1 MKAINNCTVITDKN
15 QKELYSHVEPLFPCT
30 VYTTNFASRVSSEI
44 PWHWHQDLE
53 LILVTE
59 GKLLIDL
66 GKTSFIVSFIFLKFP
81 KSPKYSILYL
91 VKRLPNSASDTFIVL
106 AILLTISIY

>member
-44 PWHWHQDLE
+44 PWHWHQDL
-53 LILVTE
+53 
-59 GKLLIDL
+59 
-66 GKTSFIVSFIFLKFP
+66 
-81 KSPKYSILYL
+81 
-91 VKRLPNSASDTFIVL
+91 
-106 AILLTISIY
+106 